1 MLKILM
7 ATDGSTDS
15 LRAARFLPHLCAAE
29 ELKVTVLYVKDPYL
43 FSVFSEGVITHAD
56 VHHADSVATE
66 ALTRTTVVLR
76 QAGIEV
82 EERAEWGEPAQVI
95 TETAQKE
102 GFDLVIVGSRGLGGL
117 AGLFVGSVSDR
128 VLHRA
133 HCPVLVVR

>member
-29 ELKVTVLYVKDPYL
+29 ELGVTVIYVKDPYL
-43 FSVFSEGVITHAD
+43 FSVWTEGVITDAD
-56 VHHADSVATE
+56 MHQSETVATE
-66 ALTRTTVVLR
+66 ALSRTAGVLR

-82 EERAEWGEPAQVI
+82 QERAEWGEPVQII
-95 TETAQKE
+95 TDIALKE
-102 GFDLVIVGSRGLGGL
+102 GFDLIVMGSRGLGGL
-117 AGLFVGSVSDR
+117 AGMLMGSVSDR
-128 VLHRA
+128 VMHRA